1 MSLSSEHSA
10 HDGGSGNERHTECA
24 CNVVVPPSDH
34 DLTIIIPAY
43 NEEKRL
49 PWTLAQLGSTLGEWD
64 VDYRVLVTD
73 DGSTDRTAA
82 LTRDLGPR
90 FSTLCLKPQG
100 GKGRAVRTAMLRATG
115 RVLAFTDADLPFR
128 LSAMQQGYEWI
139 RQGATEVVFGARD
152 IEGAEN
158 LAPRRLFRRLATFTF
173 REIVRRLVS
182 REVTDTQ
189 CGLKLFSRR
198 AALEIFGRSTIDSF
212 AFDAEVVLLT
222 HRLDLPFRR
231 VPVTLVNEFSST
243 LSLRRNALPML
254 LDVLRLRLRDRLGQE
269 ANGPQF
275 IFTAAEGQT
284 EGERK
289 AAA

>member
-1 MSLSSEHSA
+1 MNTNGVPAS
-10 HDGGSGNERHTECA
+10 HTMPSNNQPMPHVRIVA
-24 CNVVVPPSDH
+24 PSDH
-34 DLTIIIPAY
+34 DLTVIIPAY

-49 PWTLAQLGSTLGEWD
+49 PWTLAQLGSTPNEWGI
-64 VDYRVLVTD
+64 DYRVLVAD
-73 DGSTDRTAA
+73 DGSTDRTAV

-90 FSTLCLKPQG
+90 FSTIRISPQG
-100 GKGRAVRTAMLRATG
+100 GKGRAVRTAMLQATG

-128 LSAMQQGYEWI
+128 LTAL
-139 RQGATEVVFGARD
+139 RQGFDWVRTGQSDVVFGARD
-152 IEGAEN
+152 IAGAEN
-158 LAPRRLFRRLATFTF
+158 LAPRRLFRRLATFAF

-182 REVTDTQ
+182 REITDTQ

-198 AALEIFGRSTIDSF
+198 AALEIFGRSTIDGF

-222 HRLDLPFRR
+222 HRLDLSYQR

-254 LDVLRLRLRDRLGQE
+254 LDVVRLRLRDQAGRGIPAPHFVISAGDGEQE
-269 ANGPQF
+269 D
-275 IFTAAEGQT
+275 
-284 EGERK
+284 ERQ